1 MLPQVA
7 GKRASVRH
15 DQITMGASELLLDV
29 ICFYMLLE
37 VLHAIVF
44 VFTKVA
50 RIANA
55 VVFL

>member
-1 MLPQVA
+1 MP

-15 DQITMGASELLLDV
+15 DHITMGASELLLDV

-50 RIANA
+50 RITNA